1 MNRRTRKNPGVVC
14 GNERGMTVVVAIL
27 IVVVIVIVGFS
38 TLMMVSTDLQIVG
51 NYGSTQKALFSA
63 EAGVNEALSRLR
75 ADSTNPITDAH
86 PSSTTWSV
94 YIGTEVKAQGKGYDA
109 TNAIH
114 VLVPSLQTALDYTV
128 RIRHQTDG
136 AGNLLYWG
144 DADGDGDNERNT
156 TTGSN
161 IYLISSYGASSGS
174 TRTIEVEAARKPPI
188 AVPAALSVNAATSIQ
203 GSSTNVIGNDA
214 CGGADKPGIVTGQ
227 AVSTVT
233 TNGNPT
239 ITGTTPIAHTDTP
252 LNVQALIDTYKTSA
266 NFTYHVESATHTNTT
281 MPGPGDGWGTPVLG
295 ASDTD
300 PSTCSV
306 HNVVYYNTK
315 TSAGVPTDI
324 SLTGGAT
331 GCGLLLI
338 DGDAFFHGGFSWNGI
353 VLVSGS
359 VTFTGGGNKNVTG
372 SLASGGS
379 TDADVVGGNANIIY
393 CSTAISAQTANRPLD
408 VLSWKD
414 VR

>member
-1 MNRRTRKNPGVVC
+1 MNRGMRKRHRGIC

-27 IVVVIVIVGFS
+27 IVAVIVIVGFS
-38 TLMMVSTDLQIVG
+38 TLMMVSTDVQIAG

-75 ADSTNPITDAH
+75 ADSANPITDAH
-86 PSSTTWSV
+86 PTSAGWSAF
-94 YIGTEVKAQGKGYDA
+94 IGTEVKAQGRGYDP
-109 TNAIH
+109 TNALH
-114 VLVPSLQTALDYTV
+114 SLFSSLQSVLDYTV
-128 RIRHQTDG
+128 RIRHQTDS

-144 DADGDGDNERNT
+144 DADGDGDYERNT
-156 TTGSN
+156 TTGSQ
-161 IYLISSYGASSGS
+161 IYLISSYGLSSGS
-174 TRTIEVEAARKPPI
+174 NRTIEVEAARKPPI
-188 AVPAALSVNAATSIQ
+188 AVPAALTVNAATTIQ
-203 GSSTNVIGNDA
+203 GSSTSVIGNDT

-239 ITGTTPIAHTDTP
+239 ISGSTPIVHTDTP
-252 LNVQALIDTYKTSA
+252 LNVQALIDTYKTEA
-266 NFTYHVESATHTNTT
+266 NFTYHVEGATHTGMN
-281 MPGPGDGWGTPVLG
+281 WGTPVWG
-295 ASDTD
+295 EDEDATD

-306 HNVVYYNTK
+306 RNLVYYNTK
-315 TSAGVPTDI
+315 TTAGVPTDI
-324 SLTGGAT
+324 SLTGGST

-338 DGDAFFHGGFSWNGI
+338 EGDAILHGDFSWNGI

-372 SLASGGS
+372 ALASGGS
-379 TDADVVGGNANIIY
+379 TDADLVGGNANIIY
-393 CSTAISAQTANRPLD
+393 CSTAVAAQTANRPLD

>member
-1 MNRRTRKNPGVVC
+1 MNKGARKTHRGAC

-38 TLMMVSTDLQIVG
+38 TLMMVSTDLQIAG

-75 ADSTNPITDAH
+75 ADSANPITDAH
-86 PSSTTWSV
+86 PSSATWSV
-94 YIGTEVKAQGKGYDA
+94 YIGTDVKAQGKGYDT
-109 TNAIH
+109 TNAMH
-114 VLVPSLQTALDYTV
+114 VLVSSLQSALDYTV

-144 DADGDGDNERNT
+144 DADGDGDYERNT

-174 TRTIEVEAARKPPI
+174 NRTIEVEAARKPPLP
-188 AVPAALSVNAATSIQ
+188 VPAALSVNAATSIQ

-214 CGGADKPGIVTGQ
+214 CGSADKPGIVTGQ
-227 AVSTVT
+227 AISTVT

-239 ITGTTPIAHTDTP
+239 IAGTTPIVHTSTP

-266 NFTYHVESATHTNTT
+266 NFTYHVESATQTNTT
-281 MPGPGDGWGTPVLG
+281 TPGPGDGWGTPVLG
-295 ASDTD
+295 ESDTD
-300 PSTCSV
+300 PSTCGV
-306 HNVVYYNTK
+306 MNIVYYNTK

-338 DGDAFFHGGFSWNGI
+338 EGDAFLHGGFSWNGA

-359 VTFTGGGNKNVTG
+359 VTFTGGGTKNVTG
-372 SLASGGS
+372 AMISGGS

-393 CSTAISAQTANRPLD
+393 CSTAILALTANQPLD